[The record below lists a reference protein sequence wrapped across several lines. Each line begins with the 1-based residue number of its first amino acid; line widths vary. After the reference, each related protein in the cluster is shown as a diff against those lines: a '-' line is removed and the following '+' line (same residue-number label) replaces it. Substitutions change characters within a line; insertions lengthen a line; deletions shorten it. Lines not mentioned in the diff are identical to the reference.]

1 MAVFV
6 FSFSI
11 IHYQFSI
18 IVEIIETK
26 DGSHTLFSPQFDEIY
41 HSRNG
46 AIAESQH
53 IFIRNGLDACHKAEI
68 NVFELGFG
76 TGLNAFLSWIYAET
90 KGIKINYYTIE
101 LYPVPKEIISMINYP
116 AILGNRDRFQQLH
129 DAKWDETAI
138 LSLYFSLHKINE
150 SVLDFQFDK
159 SGVDVIFFDAFS
171 PEKQPEMWTTDI
183 FTKMFE
189 ILSPNGILVT
199 YCSKSYVRR
208 NMQQVGF
215 EVTKLPGPPGKRD
228 MVRAKKPMLF
238 PASSQLPPGTGV

>member
-1 MAVFV
+1 MFYNGCFV

-11 IHYQFSI
+11 IHYQLSI

-76 TGLNAFLSWIYAET
+76 TGLNAFLSWIYAEA
-90 KGIKINYYTIE
+90 KEMKINYHSIE
-101 LYPVPKEIISMINYP
+101 LYPVSPEIISMINYP
-116 AILGNRDRFQQLH
+116 DILGNRDRFQQLH
-129 DAKWDETAI
+129 DAKWDETEI
-138 LSLYFSLHKINE
+138 LSPYFSLHKAKT
-150 SVLDFQFDK
+150 SVLDLLFPASTF
-159 SGVDVIFFDAFS
+159 DVIFFDAFS
-171 PEKQPEMWTTDI
+171 PEKQPDMWTTDVFI
-183 FTKMFE
+183 KMFE

-215 EVTKLPGPPGKRD
+215 EVTKLPGPAGKRD
-228 MVRAKKPMLF
+228 MVRATKK
-238 PASSQLPPGTGV
+238 